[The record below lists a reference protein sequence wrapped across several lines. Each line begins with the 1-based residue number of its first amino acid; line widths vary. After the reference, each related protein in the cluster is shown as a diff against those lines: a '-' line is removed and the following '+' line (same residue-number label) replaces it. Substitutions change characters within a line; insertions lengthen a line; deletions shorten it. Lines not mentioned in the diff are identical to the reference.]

1 MPTTVT
7 EAGQITL
14 PQAVLDS
21 LKLKPGS
28 EVDFRVEPDGRVVL
42 LKVGAGARRLPFRK
56 VARHLPVP
64 GLSTD
69 QIMADDARRDLTDA
83 GRYQCLARSVH
94 G

>member
-42 LKVGAGARRLPFRK
+42 LKVGSGARDSRFASL
-56 VARHLPVP
+56 VGLAGP
-64 GLSTD
+64 GPSTD
-69 QIMADDARRDLTDA
+69 EIMAMTR
-83 GRYQCLARSVH
+83 GEH
-94 G
+94 

>member
-42 LKVGAGARRLPFRK
+42 LKALSAGHANPLKKWRGAAD
-56 VARHLPVP
+56 P

-69 QIMADDARRDLTDA
+69 QLMELSRGEI
-83 GRYQCLARSVH
+83 
-94 G
+94 